1 MKKCPFCAEEIQ
13 DEAIVCRSCGRELT
27 PERVAEVEVSIGTV
41 RFKPDEEVHIDDAK
55 PPSVLGKAVIIG
67 ILLAGLAALPR
78 IGVMVQPGVA
88 YPSVLQD
95 LALHFFLNW
104 LGWTLV
110 TALVLSVWRSSKGGA
125 IFLAS
130 LVVVALVGI
139 VYWPEIGEFLSA
151 IRDPV
156 HIQGDEAIQ
165 IESTQTEPTQARE
178 LSESESFIAYDEQLA
193 DWFGRAGSEITEIE
207 VGRSNP
213 RIAKLHIDAIR
224 VEMRQYALPSSGLAT
239 HHDAFLNV
247 VRGLS
252 RAITPIAWFDTQN
265 HAEYQARLQEAM
277 ILLDEAIADYAD
289 YGTSLGLDIWSRVC
303 RDAPDHYRC
312 K

>member
-13 DEAIVCRSCGRELT
+13 DEAIVCRYCGRELT
-27 PERVAEVEVSIGTV
+27 PERVVEVETSIGTV
-41 RFKPDEEVHIDDAK
+41 RSKPDEEVPTDDAK

-88 YPSVLQD
+88 YPGVLQD

-110 TALVLSVWRSSKGGA
+110 AALVLSVWRSSKGGA

-130 LVVVALVGI
+130 LVVVGLVGI
-139 VYWPEIGEFLSA
+139 VYWPEIGVFLSTLPA
-151 IRDPV
+151 PVSRQGGVTIRIAGTP
-156 HIQGDEAIQ
+156 
-165 IESTQTEPTQARE
+165 TEPTYPSD
-178 LSESESFIAYDEQLA
+178 LSESDSFIAYDEQLA
-193 DWFGRAGSEITEIE
+193 DWFGR
-207 VGRSNP
+207 VGREIDDTEAGRSKHTTA
-213 RIAKLHIDAIR
+213 RDHIYAIWL
-224 VEMRQYALPSSGLAT
+224 EMRQYALPSSGLVT
-239 HHDAFLNV
+239 HHDAFQTV
-247 VRGLS
+247 VREIS
-252 RAITPIAWFDTQN
+252 RALEPNYGGTPPDPV
-265 HAEYQARLQEAM
+265 EYQTRLQEALM
-277 ILLDEAIADYAD
+277 FLDEAIADYAD